1 MSAERVLLARLE
13 RLEGIVGGGNLEDFQ
28 TAADGPPRDTLGARV
43 AALSVRLAE
52 LGSRD
57 PPPRVAALAERAHGG
72 HTGADAATTRAVLA
86 ASGDRLG
93 QTAQQLEK
101 VYHLSAEIGSEG
113 ISEVAAQRAEVD
125 RVAPY
130 ILSQASSV
138 ADLGRQ
144 LEAFL
149 ESYND
154 AAASMSE
161 CVLQL
166 DARVRRLEQR
176 RSAAKNSL
184 NSGRGQTHRRSTA

>member
-1 MSAERVLLARLE
+1 MPSMAIVTSAERVLLARLE
-13 RLEGIVGGGNLEDFQ
+13 RLEGIVGEGHHADDRI
-28 TAADGPPRDTLGARV
+28 AADGPRGSLSARV
-43 AALSVRLAE
+43 AALSVRLDE
-52 LGSRD
+52 LGSRG
-57 PPPRVAALAERAHGG
+57 PPPRVAALAARAHGG
-72 HTGADAATTRAVLA
+72 HAGADTATARAVLV
-86 ASGDRLG
+86 ASADRLG

-101 VYHLSAEIGSEG
+101 VHHLSAEIGSER

-125 RVAPY
+125 RVAPH

-138 ADLGRQ
+138 AELGRQ

-149 ESYND
+149 EAYND

-176 RSAAKNSL
+176 RSADLAS
-184 NSGRGQTHRRSTA
+184 SCQT